1 MKQAIVTGAGAGLG
15 ESVALRLHEE
25 GYRVGVLDINK
36 EQADSVVSR
45 LKNAIALQADV
56 TLEESVK
63 AAFEAF
69 GEVPDLLV
77 NNAGI
82 VRFGALHEQSVA
94 EFQQTVNINLVGV
107 YIAARTAAI
116 KMIKRGSG
124 NIINMTSV
132 NAISPSPGVGAYPAA
147 KAGVA
152 KMTEQMAIEWGP
164 LGLRVNSIAPGFID
178 AGMSVPIYADPKVRA
193 LRGGAVP
200 SKRLGTAED
209 ITNAVIFLS
218 SEQASY
224 INGHQLVVD
233 GGVVNAGMA
242 HLPRE

>member
-1 MKQAIVTGAGAGLG
+1 MKQAIVTGAGAGMG
-15 ESVALRLHEE
+15 ESIALRLHAE
-25 GYRVGVLDINK
+25 GYRVGVLDINR
-36 EQADSVVSR
+36 EQAEGVVSR
-45 LKNAIALQADV
+45 LDNAVALQADV
-56 TLEESVK
+56 GLEVSVA
-63 AAFEAF
+63 AAFEEF

-82 VRFGALHEQSVA
+82 VKFGALHEQSVA
-94 EFQQTVNINLVGV
+94 EFQQTVNVNLVGV
-107 YIAARTAAI
+107 YIVARTAAI

-164 LGLRVNSIAPGFID
+164 FGLRVNSIAPGFID
-178 AGMSVPIYADPKVRA
+178 AGMSVPIYADPKVRE

-209 ITNAVIFLS
+209 IANAVIFLS
-218 SEQASY
+218 SDEASY

-233 GGVVNAGMA
+233 GGVVNSGMA
-242 HLPRE
+242 QLPRK

>member
-1 MKQAIVTGAGAGLG
+1 MKQAIVTGAGAGIG
-15 ESVALRLHEE
+15 ACVAKRLDVE

-36 EQADSVVSR
+36 EQADSVVSG
-45 LKNAIALQADV
+45 LENAIALQADV
-56 TLEESVK
+56 TLEDSVM
-63 AAFEAF
+63 AAFDKF
-69 GEVPDLLV
+69 DEVPDLLV

-94 EFQQTVNINLVGV
+94 DFQQTLNINLVGV
-107 YIAARTAAI
+107 YIVARTAAI

-124 NIINMTSV
+124 NIINFTSV

-178 AGMSVPIYADPKVRA
+178 AGMSVPIYADPKVRE

-200 SKRLGTAED
+200 SRRLGTAED
-209 ITNAVIFLS
+209 IANAVIFLN

-233 GGVVNAGMA
+233 GGVVNSGMA

>member
-1 MKQAIVTGAGAGLG
+1 MKQAIVTGAGAGIG
-15 ESVALRLHEE
+15 ACVAKRLHEE
-25 GYRVGVLDINK
+25 GYRVGVLDINM
-36 EQADSVVSR
+36 EQSASVVSG
-45 LKNAIALQADV
+45 LENAIALQADV
-56 TLEESVK
+56 TLEDSVV
-63 AAFEAF
+63 AAFEEF
-69 GEVPDLLV
+69 GEIPDVLV

-82 VRFGALHEQSVA
+82 VRFGTLHEHSVA
-94 EFQQTVNINLVGV
+94 EFQQTVNVNLVGV

-116 KMIKRGSG
+116 KMIERGSG
-124 NIINMTSV
+124 NIINFTSV
-132 NAISPSPGVGAYPAA
+132 NAISPSPGIGAYPAA

-152 KMTEQMAIEWGP
+152 KLTEQMAIEWGP

-178 AGMSVPIYADPKVRA
+178 AGMSVPIYADPKVRK

-209 ITNAVIFLS
+209 IANAVIFLT

-233 GGVVNAGMA
+233 GGVVNSGMA
-242 HLPRE
+242 HLSRE

>member
-1 MKQAIVTGAGAGLG
+1 MKQVIVTGAGAGIG
-15 ESVALRLHEE
+15 ACVAKRLDME

-36 EQADSVVSR
+36 EQADSVVAE
-45 LKNAIALQADV
+45 LENAIALQADV
-56 TLEESVK
+56 TLEDSVI
-63 AAFEAF
+63 AAFDEF
-69 GEVPDLLV
+69 DEVPDLLV

-94 EFQQTVNINLVGV
+94 DFQLTLNINLVGV

-124 NIINMTSV
+124 NIINFTSV

-178 AGMSVPIYADPKVRA
+178 AGMSVSIYADPKVRE

-200 SKRLGTAED
+200 SRRLGTAED
-209 ITNAVIFLS
+209 IANAVIFLN

-233 GGVVNAGMA
+233 GGVVNSGMA

>member
-1 MKQAIVTGAGAGLG
+1 MTGAGAGIG
-15 ESVALRLHEE
+15 ACVAKRLDVE

-36 EQADSVVSR
+36 EQADFVVSE
-45 LKNAIALQADV
+45 LENAIALQADV
-56 TLEESVK
+56 TLEDSVV
-63 AAFEAF
+63 AAFDEF

-94 EFQQTVNINLVGV
+94 DFQLTLNINLVGV

-124 NIINMTSV
+124 NIINFTSV

-178 AGMSVPIYADPKVRA
+178 AGMSVPIYADPKVRE

-200 SKRLGTAED
+200 SRRLGTAED
-209 ITNAVIFLS
+209 IANAVIFLN

-233 GGVVNAGMA
+233 GGVVNSGMA